1 MLHLTRKT
9 TTIAVRTGC
18 AFSLVALFTTFLP
31 PFAWAENTPEER
43 SSTLLEQTNARL
55 INGEQTTESDG
66 EDPSSKPLP
75 RGEIAKVTPGGT
87 VIFILYLP
95 MLPIIDKDGWYCGD
109 NLESLRLERA
119 YADDP
124 SNWTEYALLKWDSN
138 SNYYYAIDP
147 LSENG
152 FNRNIFIPPPYYNN
166 FCTVVCN
173 EPMNAYRNFFLRVTA
188 VTTSE
193 EVKEEETY
201 GPVSFI
207 FLDSMKPAPDDKPT
221 TKPSDPDDGS
231 SGGNRGN
238 VSPGESERVDPS
250 STPADLLPDVEK
262 AQAAESGTST
272 SAVTPDVE
280 HEPTDEEKALGVM
293 PLSSGS
299 EVSLKVDTKTL
310 NEDPTEPANRIPG
323 FLQAIGATM
332 MVATATIMVL
342 AFRKPL
348 AKRLSKLLS

>member
-9 TTIAVRTGC
+9 TTIAVRAGC
-18 AFSLVALFTTFLP
+18 AFSLVALFTAFLP

-55 INGEQTTESDG
+55 INGEQTTEPN
-66 EDPSSKPLP
+66 EKDPSSKPLP
-75 RGEIAKVTPGGT
+75 RGEIAKVTPGST

-119 YADDP
+119 YADNP
-124 SNWTEYALLKWDSN
+124 NNWSEYALIKWDNN

-147 LSENG
+147 LSESG
-152 FNRNIFIPPPYYNN
+152 FNQDIYIPPPYYNN
-166 FCTVVCN
+166 FCTVICN
-173 EPMNAYRNFFLRVTA
+173 EPMDSYRDFFLRVTA

-193 EVKEEETY
+193 ETKEEKTY

-207 FLDSMKPAPDDKPT
+207 FPDSMKPAPDDKPT

-250 STPADLLPDVEK
+250 STPADLLPDIEK
-262 AQAAESGTST
+262 AQAAESGTSE
-272 SAVTPDVE
+272 SVVTPGVE
-280 HEPTDEEKALGVM
+280 HEPTNEEKALEVM

-299 EVSLKVDTKTL
+299 EIPTKVNTETL
-310 NEDPTEPANRIPG
+310 NEYPTEPANRIPG

-332 MVATATIMVL
+332 MVAIATIIVF
-342 AFRKPL
+342 AFRKRL
-348 AKRLSKLLS
+348 AKLLK